1 MSMVPVDVVD
11 EMRDRGRYEISARM
25 WGPTARHH
33 CSRMHFSQP
42 LHVGG
47 TEVRAVDCAKRC
59 RRRQRQVGYRKQ
71 PDPWNTSQSLTYEK
85 MRPIMKSQSRRG
97 RQGLAILAAWTLVAM
112 LFAAQAWFA
121 AQVRSEP
128 IAWAR
133 ASGIWLVWAM
143 VWAAL
148 TPIALRLESRFPLR
162 RPHLLVAL
170 AVHGLASAG
179 CALLNL
185 ALFALAA
192 PVIGATQVEPTW
204 LGTFSR
210 LLGTTF
216 LLNLP
221 VYWLIVVAAHVERL
235 ARSAREKDRREL
247 RLEAQL
253 ADARLQT
260 LRTQLQPHFLFNALN
275 TVSVLMHEDVD
286 AADRVLLQLSAL
298 LRRSLDSTEAH
309 EVTLG
314 EEIAF
319 LERYLE
325 IERARMG
332 ERFSYRIG
340 VADEVLQARVPNL
353 ILHPLVENALR
364 HGLAARGGPGHVEIT
379 AEREGDSLRLRVLD
393 DGHGL
398 PAESTERVGLANTRA
413 RLRLLYADRQHFE
426 VRNSD
431 GGGVIAEI
439 ELPWHTAP

>member
-1 MSMVPVDVVD
+1 MDDGLAHDLAGDDGVGTGSRRALQSCIQSYARLTGGVSATEAVRLVEQLAREAHARAQSAVDAGSGV
-11 EMRDRGRYEISARM
+11 GR
-25 WGPTARHH
+25 
-33 CSRMHFSQP
+33 
-42 LHVGG
+42 
-47 TEVRAVDCAKRC
+47 RAV
-59 RRRQRQVGYRKQ
+59 V
-71 PDPWNTSQSLTYEK
+71 
-85 MRPIMKSQSRRG
+85 I
-97 RQGLAILAAWTLVAM
+97 LVAWM
-112 LFAAQAWFA
+112 LVATLLAAQAWFA
-121 AQVRSEP
+121 AQVRGEP
-128 IAWAR
+128 LLWAR
-133 ASGIWLVWAM
+133 ASAIWLVWAT

-148 TPIALRLESRFPLR
+148 TPIALRLETRFPLQ
-162 RPHLLVAL
+162 RPHMLRAL
-170 AVHGLASAG
+170 AVHGVASAS

-204 LGTFSR
+204 VGTFSR

-235 ARSAREKDRREL
+235 ARTAREKDRRQL

-286 AADRVLLQLSAL
+286 EADRILLQLSAL

-325 IERARMG
+325 IERARIG
-332 ERFSYRIG
+332 ERFSYRID
-340 VADEVLQARVPNL
+340 VSDQMLQARVPNL

-364 HGLAARGGPGHVEIT
+364 HGLAARAGPGHVEIT
-379 AEREGDSLRLRVLD
+379 AEREGALLRLRVID
-393 DGHGL
+393 DGRGL

-413 RLRLLYADRQHFE
+413 RLRLLYADRQRFE

-431 GGGVIAEI
+431 RGGVIAEI
-439 ELPWHTAP
+439 ELPWHTTP